1 MDFFVIFIEKFIMS
15 EQQYENLKIKYYNL
29 TKKNA
34 DEDLSAFFS
43 FVNTLLLLDIKDHID
58 VYGKKG

>member
-1 MDFFVIFIEKFIMS
+1 MS

-43 FVNTLLLLDIKDHID
+43 FVNTLLLLDIKDRID